1 MIRLYILGGFAFML
15 LEMHLNGNL
24 NKYINMKYSYLSTSA
39 IILLAFLFVFEFIR
53 VNRKERADKAKA
65 ERLAQGINDDHV
77 HEHGDHA
84 HNHDCACQDHDHHH
98 DHHHDHGHDHGHDHH
113 HSNSKFGRG
122 FSYIML
128 LIPILTGLFLPVQT
142 LDSSFV
148 KAKGFSF
155 PNIDYSAD
163 NPGNHQ
169 FLKPDTSIFYGEEG
183 YKKVADKELAQFID
197 RKQLIF
203 NDNDYLKG
211 LEALYNHPDVFMGRT
226 VGFDGFVYKGEQID
240 NTHYFVFRYGFIH
253 CAADSGVFGMLVEFP
268 KGTVLSND
276 DWVHV
281 TGTLSSELYQ
291 PFKQTVLVLKATD
304 WKSIGEPSDPYVYR
318 NF

>member
-15 LEMHLNGNL
+15 LEMHIRGDL
-24 NKYINMKYSYLSTSA
+24 NKYINMRYSYLSTSA
-39 IILLAFLFVFEFIR
+39 IILLTILFAFEFIR
-53 VNRKERADKAKA
+53 IYRKERADKAAA
-65 ERLAQGINDDHV
+65 ELGHHHHHDQHDHHHDHSHN
-77 HEHGDHA
+77 HEHGHA
-84 HNHDCACQDHDHHH
+84 CACQDHDHH
-98 DHHHDHGHDHGHDHH
+98 GHDHH
-113 HSNSKFGRG
+113 HSKVGQW
-122 FSYIML
+122 FSYVFL

-142 LDSSFV
+142 LDSSFL

-169 FLKPDTSIFYGEEG
+169 FLKPDTSIFYGEDG
-183 YKKVADKELAQFID
+183 YKKIANKELAQFTG
-197 RKQLIF
+197 KEQLIF

-211 LEALYNHPDVFMGRT
+211 LEAVYNHPQDFMGKT
-226 VGFDGFVYKGEQID
+226 IGFDGFVYKGEQID
-240 NTHYFVFRYGFIH
+240 DTHYFVFRYGFIH

-268 KGTVLSND
+268 KGTDLKND

-281 TGTLSSELYQ
+281 VGTLSSELYQ
-291 PFKQTVLVLKATD
+291 PFKQTIPVLKASAWNPID
-304 WKSIGEPSDPYVYR
+304 SPSDPYVYR

>member
-15 LEMHLNGNL
+15 LEMHIRGDL
-24 NKYINMKYSYLSTSA
+24 NKYINMRYSYLSISA
-39 IILLAFLFVFEFIR
+39 IILLTVLFVFEFIR
-53 VNRKERADKAKA
+53 IYRKERADKAKA
-65 ERLAQGINDDHV
+65 ELGHDHPNHEHV
-77 HEHGDHA
+77 HEHGHA
-84 HNHDCACQDHDHHH
+84 CACQDHVHDVHHGGH
-98 DHHHDHGHDHGHDHH
+98 RGHDHS
-113 HSNSKFGRG
+113 HSKAGRW
-122 FSYIML
+122 FSYVFL

-142 LDSSFV
+142 LDSSFL

-169 FLKPDTSIFYGEEG
+169 FLKPDTSIFYGEDG
-183 YKKVADKELAQFID
+183 YKEIAGKELAQFIG
-197 RKQLIF
+197 KEQLIF

-211 LEALYNHPDVFMGRT
+211 LEAVYNHPQNFMGRT
-226 VGFDGFVYKGEQID
+226 IGFDGFVYKGEQID
-240 NTHYFVFRYGFIH
+240 DTHYFVFRYGFIH

-268 KGTVLSND
+268 KGTHLKND

-281 TGTLSSELYQ
+281 VGTLSSELYQ
-291 PFKQTVLVLKATD
+291 PFKQTIPVLKASAWNPID
-304 WKSIGEPSDPYVYR
+304 APSDPYVYR